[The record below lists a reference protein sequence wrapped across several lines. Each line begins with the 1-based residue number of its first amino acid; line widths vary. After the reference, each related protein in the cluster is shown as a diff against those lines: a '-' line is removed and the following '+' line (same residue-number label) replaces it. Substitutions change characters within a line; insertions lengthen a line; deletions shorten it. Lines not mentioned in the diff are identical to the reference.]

1 MPVCF
6 TMDTVA
12 RVANVATEGCF
23 QGSLDDS
30 SAFHRILLNPGSWP
44 FFGLTYR
51 GVDYVWCVSTFGWCE
66 SPYGYHSLSA
76 AAKVESLRSKG
87 TQALAYLDDSWLGNF
102 QSTYGQ
108 PAREQ

>member
-66 SPYGYHSLSA
+66 SLYVYHSLSE
-76 AAKVESLRSKG
+76 AKEAFLRSKG
-87 TQALAYLDDSWLGNF
+87 IPALAYLDDSWLGNF
-102 QSTYGQ
+102 RSTYGQ
-108 PAREQ
+108 TARE